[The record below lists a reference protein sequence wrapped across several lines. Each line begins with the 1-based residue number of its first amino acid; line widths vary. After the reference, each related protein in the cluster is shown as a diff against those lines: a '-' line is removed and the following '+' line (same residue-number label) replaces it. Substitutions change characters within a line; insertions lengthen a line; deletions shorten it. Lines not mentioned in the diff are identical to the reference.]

1 MFFQMKVAFLRV
13 LQGLVCLIPFDFTEV
28 TFCIFAVT
36 ASFQVDAGVGGWK
49 IAGRFGG
56 THSFL

>member
-1 MFFQMKVAFLRV
+1 MKVAFLRV